1 MMNNIS
7 YRAPYADIDSME
19 QITPNLKLEWLFGRR
34 AFAMTVGNGARTTI
48 DAWFDR
54 VRTIRLGWPAAD
66 RPLLGLYD
74 LTYDTIALSPY
85 VRAHSEA
92 LRNLRPEVDFRVALV
107 LRSPLSAQIGQLF
120 VRMNSRPNLV
130 VRTFGS
136 RDDALDWLRRELKVT
151 FDTTPR
157 LL

>member
-1 MMNNIS
+1 MHQRTMMNNIS
-7 YRAPYADIDSME
+7 YRSPYAEIDSIE

-54 VRTIRLGWPAAD
+54 VRAIRLGWPAAD
-66 RPLLGLYD
+66 RPL
-74 LTYDTIALSPY
+74 
-85 VRAHSEA
+85 
-92 LRNLRPEVDFRVALV
+92 FRVALV

-136 RDDALDWLRRELKVT
+136 REDALNWLRRELKVT
-151 FDTTPR
+151 FDTTAR